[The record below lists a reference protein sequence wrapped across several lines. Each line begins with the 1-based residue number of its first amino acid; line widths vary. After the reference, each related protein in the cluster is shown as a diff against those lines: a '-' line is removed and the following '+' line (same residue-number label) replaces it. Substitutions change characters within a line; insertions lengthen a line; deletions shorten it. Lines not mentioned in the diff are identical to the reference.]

1 MNLDS
6 SLWDEIS
13 STEFRSDMKK
23 YTQSSVYEQ
32 DYYEHVKRIE
42 RDGGSF
48 FTPKPKFNAPN
59 LTFLMWDE
67 DRIGVKNIVDLS
79 PSDKRISIIRS
90 YMMSISR
97 KKKIDSIL

>member
-1 MNLDS
+1 MRYKILRMNLDS

-42 RDGGSF
+42 RG
-48 FTPKPKFNAPN
+48 
-59 LTFLMWDE
+59 
-67 DRIGVKNIVDLS
+67 RI
-79 PSDKRISIIRS
+79 
-90 YMMSISR
+90 
-97 KKKIDSIL
+97 ILYS